1 MKYSLGQRVSFTV
14 SGELEG
20 IKVEHT
26 AVGYIRSAAIE
37 SNHDSLYITYGI
49 VEELP
54 SAGNIYRGNI
64 WKRKE
69 NEIKAL

>member
-1 MKYSLGQRVSFTV
+1 MKYSLGQRVLFTV

-20 IKVEHT
+20 IKAEHT

-37 SNHDSLYITYGI
+37 SNHDSVFISYTI

-54 SAGNIYRGNI
+54 SAGNIYRGKS
-64 WKRKE
+64 WRRKE